1 MSEPSIRSLLTKGE
15 VLYAPGVWGGLSA
28 KLAEKAGFKAL
39 CSSGYAISASLGM
52 PDAELYTASE
62 NLGAVQRI
70 RQGSRLPLVAD
81 IDTGYGNAVNVRRTV
96 RMFED
101 AGATALFM
109 EDQVAPKRCPI
120 CVGDPVPVLPLEEAV
135 GKVRAAVEARH
146 SPDTVIIA
154 RTDSSGDDA
163 MRRAEAY
170 AAAGA
175 DLIMPVTKTFSSIE
189 EWAKCSDAVG
199 NGLVATLT
207 SNTWVEKEFSEE
219 VLKELDVRLAL
230 IPTQGIHVAAEA
242 ILNAFTLLSKGG
254 RPTEL
259 ANVAMPHMQF
269 ISILGFPE
277 VEELQQRYLPKAE
290 A

>member
-15 VLYAPGVWGGLSA
+15 VLYAPGVWDGLSA

>member
-1 MSEPSIRSLLTKGE
+1 MSEPSIRSLLAKGE
-15 VLYAPGVWGGLSA
+15 VLYTPGVWDGLSA

-62 NLGAVQRI
+62 NIGAVQRI

-96 RMFED
+96 QMFED

-135 GKVRAAVEARH
+135 GKVRAAVEAKR
-146 SPDTVIIA
+146 SPETIIIA

-175 DLIMPVTKTFSSIE
+175 DLIMPVTKTFSSVE

-199 NGLVATLT
+199 KGLVATLT
-207 SNTWVEKEFSEE
+207 SNTWVEKEFTDE

-242 ILNAFTLLSKGG
+242 ILKAFKLLSSGG

-259 ANVAMPHMQF
+259 ADAAMPHMQF
-269 ISILGFPE
+269 IGILGFPE
-277 VEELQQRYLPKAE
+277 VEALQQRYLPSAE

>member
-15 VLYAPGVWGGLSA
+15 VLYAPGVWDGLSA

-199 NGLVATLT
+199 SGLVATLT